1 MSKNVNQP
9 FYKAGRAYVQKLI
22 RMRSA
27 MIRKG
32 VDTGLYSQPIID
44 ELGGLLKFW
53 PYSSNE
59 TMARFINNKSL
70 QIMYLI
76 PGSNCRAHDSLSKEF
91 NSLYHKSREILK
103 DAALC

>member
-1 MSKNVNQP
+1 MSNNLNQP
-9 FYKAGRAYVQKLI
+9 FYKAGRVYVQKLI

-59 TMARFINNKSL
+59 TMAQFINNKSL

-76 PGSNCRAHDSLSKEF
+76 PGPNCRAHKSLNEEF
-91 NSLYHKSREILK
+91 NSLYDKSREILNY
-103 DAALC
+103 AAVC